1 MHRLA
6 TLVALLTLTL
16 FTLAVFNQT
25 TDGLDLA
32 VVGVLLSFTTW
43 RSATMSRFLQ
53 FSRQSLPLSLLPL
66 D

>member
-16 FTLAVFNQT
+16 FALAGFNKT

-43 RSATMSRFLQ
+43 RSATMGSLSRR
-53 FSRQSLPLSLLPL
+53 RQISTSLRLTLA
-66 D
+66 